1 MTHRSWRIIA
11 AGAAGTAGPDDDVL
25 QREMAMSAYKAA
37 RDVDLCLE
45 CGAALCSEACRA
57 CAGPVSSWFICEE
70 CGGKGQL
77 FLCPN
82 RASHSLPAPDQ
93 RAAEWNYWHGPPA
106 RQSSN
111 PFFCKA

>member
-1 MTHRSWRIIA
+1 VAHRSWRIIA

-57 CAGPVSSWFICEE
+57 CAGPASSWFICEE

-77 FLCPN
+77 LLCPN